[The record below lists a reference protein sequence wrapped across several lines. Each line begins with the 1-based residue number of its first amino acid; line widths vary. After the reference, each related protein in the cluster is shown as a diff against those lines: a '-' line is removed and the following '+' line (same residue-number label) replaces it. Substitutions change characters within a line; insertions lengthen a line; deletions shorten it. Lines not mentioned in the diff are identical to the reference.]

1 MQPTSFKRNRQ
12 SIAGAILIALGVL
25 TLRANLDR
33 SITEFI
39 HVLGVIPRQV
49 LGILPAL
56 VVAAARVVRAY
67 TGIVSAF
74 CKLSL
79 CTPWPQPGLSCWSR
93 SEQYWSETP
102 WRIDPCSFKK

>member
-67 TGIVSAF
+67 TGNRECFLQTLTLHTLASAWP
-74 CKLSL
+74 LLLVAVGAILVRDSL
-79 CTPWPQPGLSCWSR
+79 A
-93 SEQYWSETP
+93 
-102 WRIDPCSFKK
+102 D

>member
-67 TGIVSAF
+67 TGNRECFLQTLASAWP
-74 CKLSL
+74 LLLVAVGAILVRDSL
-79 CTPWPQPGLSCWSR
+79 A
-93 SEQYWSETP
+93 
-102 WRIDPCSFKK
+102 D